1 MLPDHGVALVAH
13 SGAFPCSTHTRV
25 GAHTHVRGNA
35 KSRHYAPLTPLMGR
49 SPWIAKNP
57 TKRRAH
63 HDIRN
68 ALRRGRMNREPCKVC
83 GSTEAEAHHED
94 YSRPLDVE
102 WLCPKHHA
110 ERHRGGP

>member
-49 SPWIAKNP
+49 SPVRPKILGSFPTTLLMGVTRHPNLSVGVDFENP
-57 TKRRAH
+57 VT
-63 HDIRN
+63 
-68 ALRRGRMNREPCKVC
+68 
-83 GSTEAEAHHED
+83 S
-94 YSRPLDVE
+94 
-102 WLCPKHHA
+102 
-110 ERHRGGP
+110 HR